1 MKKAWIIVFSIIIA
15 VILLFVIL
23 SFTVFSLKSV
33 KIDYRTNKVNITAT
47 DDEIIESGDIELGG
61 SVFFRNKQSYIDK
74 IEYNNP
80 YVKVINIETVFPS
93 SFVIHIA
100 ERQEVF
106 AIEHNMQYY
115 IVDEEYK
122 VLRITDEFISDQTNA
137 ILLSGI
143 QIDRT
148 SYAVGEFMV
157 VNNIQ
162 PIYTAFFENNRPLN
176 EQQAMIEK
184 INFTNLYDENI
195 GESLNVIELYL
206 YSGQT
211 FKIINSTYGLVYKVG
226 LMLDV
231 FSQIYDFIGQ
241 TVKIDGQQILLTEEN
256 LKTATIEIKNYY
268 DYTQHGEND
277 CYFEIYV

>member
-137 ILLSGI
+137 MLLSGI